1 MKRTLYQIEPVTPL
15 IWHFLKLVQY
25 FSYISGTSAYSSP
38 ELSLLRLKL
47 MRTDNK
53 RFVISWS
60 ELWSSLTN
68 FQAWETDKLMEICSQ
83 GLFRSIEIG
92 AFFIQFLQWWY
103 SENTISDYTSI
114 PVPTPPPVSEFVL
127 RF

>member
-1 MKRTLYQIEPVTPL
+1 MKRALYQIEPVTPL
-15 IWHFLKLVQY
+15 IWQFLKLVQY
-25 FSYISGTSAYSSP
+25 FSFISGTSAYSSP

-47 MRTDNK
+47 MRTENK
-53 RFVISWS
+53 RFVIGWS

-127 RF
+127 WF